1 MLWFK
6 LEKYIIFTCED
17 LQTQSLGVLVKYHDL
32 KWQSF

>member
-6 LEKYIIFTCED
+6 LQKPVIFICED
-17 LQTQSLGVLVKYHDL
+17 SQTQPLGVLVKYHDL